1 MAVWIAV
8 GIIAVCG
15 FMGWRAGLVRRLIEL
30 VGVGVAIVASARLAS
45 AVTPW
50 LHEHTAM
57 SDTAA
62 LLLSYVMVFVA
73 ALVGVRLVAAGVSA
87 VIHWTPLG
95 WIDRLGGA
103 LCGVLLG
110 ALLVSVGLI
119 AVSNAPRGEVVRD
132 TFTADPVGD
141 LIYHAAPALYQGA
154 RAVVGQDMDALWE
167 KVVDLGGDVRDE
179 AEDKVRQVA
188 PGS

>member
-8 GIIAVCG
+8 AIIAVCG

-30 VGVGVAIVASARLAS
+30 IGVVVAIVASARLAS

-62 LLLSYVMVFVA
+62 LLLSYVLVFVA

-95 WIDRLGGA
+95 WID
-103 LCGVLLG
+103 
-110 ALLVSVGLI
+110 SLI
-119 AVSNAPRGEVVRD
+119 AVSNAPKGEVVRD

-154 RAVVGQDMDALWE
+154 RAVVGQDMDELWE